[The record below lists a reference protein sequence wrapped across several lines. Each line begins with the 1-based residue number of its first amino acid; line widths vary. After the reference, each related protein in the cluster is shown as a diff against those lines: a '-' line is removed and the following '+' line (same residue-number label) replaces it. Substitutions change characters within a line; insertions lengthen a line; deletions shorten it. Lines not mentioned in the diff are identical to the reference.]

1 MASKIDICYAFLEV
15 SSKEIPT
22 TNLRGFLGYLF
33 VNDPEFHH
41 HSESSYHYPLVQY
54 KKIKDRHLVLGLNE
68 YADHVSERVS
78 SLDSIVAEKEKLNIS
93 SIELNRKSF
102 EVCEKECGYEFLS
115 PWIAL
120 NKKNYETFKGLGHT
134 GDGMDGR
141 TAFLEKMFTGNIL
154 SALKGLGI
162 RIDFRIET
170 RIKKAVPIQT
180 EVHGNKFEGFAAQ
193 VLTNVALP
201 NYIGIG
207 KSVSKGLGVLN
218 KIQSN

>member
-1 MASKIDICYAFLEV
+1 MASKIDICYAFLEAN
-15 SSKEIPT
+15 SEEIPT
-22 TNLRGFLGYLF
+22 TNLRGFLGYMF

-54 KKIKDRHLVLGLNE
+54 KKIKDRLLVLGLNE
-68 YADHVSERVS
+68 YAKHVFERIS
-78 SLDSIVAEKEKLNIS
+78 NLDKVIAEKEKYKIS
-93 SIELNRKSF
+93 SVELSRQSF
-102 EVCEKECGYEFLS
+102 EVCQQECEYEFLS

-120 NKKNYETFKGLGHT
+120 NKKNYETFK
-134 GDGMDGR
+134 DIASDER
-141 TAFLEKMFTGNIL
+141 IAFLENIFTGNIL

-162 RIDFRIET
+162 RADFRIET
-170 RIKKAVPIQT
+170 RIKDAASIQT

-218 KIQSN
+218 RIQSN

>member
-1 MASKIDICYAFLEV
+1 MAFMIDVCYAFLEV
-15 SSKEIPT
+15 NSNEIPT

-54 KKIKDRHLVLGLNE
+54 KKIKDRLLVLGLNE
-68 YADHVSERVS
+68 YAKHVFERIS
-78 SLDSIVAEKEKLNIS
+78 NLDKVVAEKEKYKIS
-93 SIELNRKSF
+93 SVELSTQSF
-102 EVCEKECGYEFLS
+102 EICQQECEYEFLS

-120 NKKNYETFKGLGHT
+120 NQKNYKTFKDLGR
-134 GDGMDGR
+134 DER
-141 TAFLEKMFTGNIL
+141 TAFLEKIFTGNIL

-162 RIDFRIET
+162 RVDFRIEA
-170 RIKKAVPIQT
+170 RIKKLDPVQT
-180 EVHGNKFEGFAAQ
+180 KVHGNEFEGFYGK